1 MLNELLGMLRAG
13 VIEIVAT
20 IALAVISLAGAY
32 ALAYI
37 RRAQAALEA
46 RTEAE
51 ILDRTI
57 ARAAALAES
66 TVLAFESTIAKE
78 LRKAVEAGN
87 ASRAELLAIGERAV
101 EDVLKHL
108 GKNGQQVLA
117 DTVGDVRDYVKDLV
131 EAQVERLKQQVIQIP
146 FDSQLLGSES
156 RASN

>member
-1 MLNELLGMLRAG
+1 MMDLLTG
-13 VIEIVAT
+13 
-20 IALAVISLAGAY
+20 AVKEVLVTVFLGLLSLASLY
-32 ALAYI
+32 VVSWI

-46 RTEAE
+46 RTQAE

-87 ASRAELLAIGERAV
+87 ASRAELVAIGERAV

-108 GKNGQQVLA
+108 GKEGQQVLA
-117 DTVGDVRDYVKDLV
+117 ATVGDVRDYVKDLV

-146 FDSQLLGSES
+146 LDSPQPTLES
-156 RASN
+156 QASN

>member
-1 MLNELLGMLRAG
+1 MMDLLTG
-13 VIEIVAT
+13 
-20 IALAVISLAGAY
+20 AVKEVLVTVFLGLLSLASLY
-32 ALAYI
+32 VVSWI
-37 RRAQAALEA
+37 RRQQAALEA
-46 RTEAE
+46 RAQAE
-51 ILDRTI
+51 IVDRTI

>member
-1 MLNELLGMLRAG
+1 MMDLLTG
-13 VIEIVAT
+13 
-20 IALAVISLAGAY
+20 AVKEVLVTVFLGLLSLASLY
-32 ALAYI
+32 VVSWI
-37 RRAQAALEA
+37 RRQQAALEA
-46 RTEAE
+46 RARAE
-51 ILDRTI
+51 IVDRTI

>member
-1 MLNELLGMLRAG
+1 MMDLLTG
-13 VIEIVAT
+13 
-20 IALAVISLAGAY
+20 AVKEVLVTVFLGLLSLASLY
-32 ALAYI
+32 VVSWI

-46 RTEAE
+46 RTQAE
-51 ILDRTI
+51 ILDRAI

-87 ASRAELLAIGERAV
+87 ASRAELVAIGERAV

-108 GKNGQQVLA
+108 GKEGQQVLA
-117 DTVGDVRDYVKDLV
+117 ATVGDVRDYVKDLV

-146 FDSQLLGSES
+146 LDSPQPTLES
-156 RASN
+156 PASN

>member
-1 MLNELLGMLRAG
+1 MLDELVATLRAG

-32 ALAYI
+32 AVAYI

-57 ARAAALAES
+57 ARAGALAES
-66 TVLAFESTIAKE
+66 TVLAFESTVAKE
-78 LRKAVEAGN
+78 LRELVKAGRV
-87 ASRAELLAIGERAV
+87 SRDELVSIGEQAV

-108 GKNGQQVLA
+108 GDEGQAVLEA
-117 DTVGDVRDYVKDLV
+117 AIGDVRDYVKDIV

-146 FDSQLLGSES
+146 LDLSPSDLVS
-156 RASN
+156 RASK

>member
-1 MLNELLGMLRAG
+1 M
-13 VIEIVAT
+13 
-20 IALAVISLAGAY
+20 
-32 ALAYI
+32 
-37 RRAQAALEA
+37 
-46 RTEAE
+46 
-51 ILDRTI
+51 I

-66 TVLAFESTIAKE
+66 TVWAFESTIAKE